1 MSRDLDRL
9 RDMAEYL
16 GKLAAHR
23 PVDVKALK
31 ADEVLAA
38 AMVRWIEI
46 VGEAAANVS
55 DTVRDRYP
63 DVPWT
68 EIVAMRNRL
77 IHAYPD
83 VNLDLVWGVIAED
96 GPRLLAAVS
105 AAIRDEATDRD

>member
-1 MSRDLDRL
+1 
-9 RDMAEYL
+9 MAEYL
-16 GKLAAHR
+16 GKLEAHR
-23 PVDVKALK
+23 PSDVDALK

-55 DTVRDRYP
+55 DDTRDRNP

-77 IHAYPD
+77 IQAYPD
-83 VNLDLVWGVIAED
+83 VNMDLVWGVIADD
-96 GPRLLAAVS
+96 GPRLLVAIS
-105 AAIRDEATDRD
+105 AAIRDEAAGRE

>member
-1 MSRDLDRL
+1 
-9 RDMAEYL
+9 MAEYL
-16 GKLAAHR
+16 GKLDAHR
-23 PVDVKALK
+23 PLDANALK

-55 DTVRDRYP
+55 DATRDRYS

-68 EIVAMRNRL
+68 DIVAMRNRL

-83 VNLDLVWGVIAED
+83 VNLDLVWGVIADD
-96 GPRLLAAVS
+96 GPRLLVAIS
-105 AAIRDEATDRD
+105 AAIRDAAADRE

>member
-9 RDMAEYL
+9 RDIVEYL
-16 GKLAAHR
+16 DKVEEHR
-23 PVDVKALK
+23 PSGVDQLR

-38 AMVRWIEI
+38 AIVRWVEI

-55 DTVRDRYP
+55 DEIRTQHP
-63 DVPWT
+63 EVPWA

-83 VNLDLVWGVIAED
+83 VDLDLVWGVVERD
-96 GPRLLAAVS
+96 GPRLRSVIAG
-105 AAIRDEATDRD
+105 IIEDWPEETD